1 MNKIEKEVKNQLG
14 FLDPFLIL
22 DHWLK
27 LALKTNS
34 LRTDNTWFMVL
45 STSYKDEVSS
55 RVVLLKELDISKGEV
70 IFYTNY
76 LSQKGRQITENPLA
90 AFNFYWPELD
100 KQVRAEGQVFKTSRE
115 KSLQYW
121 KSRSR
126 QSQISQWLSKQ
137 SQEVL
142 SKSELLDLK
151 NKTEQKFKNKAIPCP
166 DFWGGYRFQIKKIE
180 FWLNGKNRLHDR
192 FLFKKT
198 SQKNSQT
205 NKKHWDI
212 QRLFP

>member
-90 AFNFYWPELD
+90 AFNFLLAR
-100 KQVRAEGQVFKTSRE
+100 VR
-115 KSLQYW
+115 
-121 KSRSR
+121 
-126 QSQISQWLSKQ
+126 
-137 SQEVL
+137 
-142 SKSELLDLK
+142 
-151 NKTEQKFKNKAIPCP
+151 
-166 DFWGGYRFQIKKIE
+166 
-180 FWLNGKNRLHDR
+180 
-192 FLFKKT
+192 
-198 SQKNSQT
+198 
-205 NKKHWDI
+205 
-212 QRLFP
+212 